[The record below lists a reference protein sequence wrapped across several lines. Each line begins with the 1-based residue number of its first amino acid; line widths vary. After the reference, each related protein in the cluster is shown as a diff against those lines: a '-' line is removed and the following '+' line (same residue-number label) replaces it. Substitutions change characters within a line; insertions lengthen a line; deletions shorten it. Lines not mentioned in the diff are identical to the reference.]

1 MNLAVSHPWTLGGLC
16 LLVLPLL
23 NNGIRRCDYPRVS
36 LLPEDG
42 FSNLFSII
50 LKLLAMAA
58 FGSLVLGLAGLYR
71 GEQLIERIGRGA
83 NIVLLLDR
91 SNSMDHS
98 FAGQAPG
105 GGEES
110 KSGAAKRLLTEFVRR
125 RSNDRMGIVAYSTA
139 PLFVMPM
146 TQNKQ
151 AVQAAIAATDTPA
164 LAYTNISKGLAM
176 ALSIFRPQPTLS
188 GSNIILLV
196 SDGAAAIDLDSE
208 RKIRQW
214 VKQQPVR
221 LYWIFLRG
229 KNSPGLYQ
237 RPEDPRDDNAQAMP
251 ERYLHIF
258 FKSLGVPYK
267 AYQAENPDALQK
279 AIEDIDRFE
288 NRSLQ
293 YREKVPRQ
301 DLSGYCYFWATVMIG
316 LLLAGKLSEARP

>member
-1 MNLAVSHPWTLGGLC
+1 
-16 LLVLPLL
+16 
-23 NNGIRRCDYPRVS
+23 
-36 LLPEDG
+36 
-42 FSNLFSII
+42 
-50 LKLLAMAA
+50 
-58 FGSLVLGLAGLYR
+58 
-71 GEQLIERIGRGA
+71 
-83 NIVLLLDR
+83 
-91 SNSMDHS
+91 
-98 FAGQAPG
+98 
-105 GGEES
+105 
-110 KSGAAKRLLTEFVRR
+110 
-125 RSNDRMGIVAYSTA
+125 
-139 PLFVMPM
+139 M

-176 ALSIFRPQPTLS
+176 ALSVFHPQPAQS

-214 VKQQPVR
+214 FKQQPVR

-237 RPEDPRDDNAQAMP
+237 RPEDPRNDNAQAMP

-267 AYQAENPDALQK
+267 AYQAESRDALQK

-288 NRSLQ
+288 NRPLH
-293 YREKVPRQ
+293 YLEKIPRQ
-301 DLSGYCYFWATVMIG
+301 DLSGYCYFWATVVIG